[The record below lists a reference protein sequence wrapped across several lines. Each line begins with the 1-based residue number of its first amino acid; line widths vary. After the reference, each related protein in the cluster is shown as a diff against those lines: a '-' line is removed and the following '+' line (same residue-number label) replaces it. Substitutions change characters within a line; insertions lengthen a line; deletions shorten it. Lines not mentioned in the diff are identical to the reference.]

1 LYITDKKTEV
11 KMITEELK
19 KETLQL
25 KPLDKVRLLEILI
38 KSLDEINPEIEKV
51 WVEESEKRYANYKS
65 GKLDSVSFDA
75 VKKSIVR

>member
-1 LYITDKKTEV
+1 
-11 KMITEELK
+11 MITEELK

-51 WVEESEKRYANYKS
+51 WVDESEKRYANYKA
-65 GKLDSVSFDA
+65 GKLDSVSFDV

>member
-1 LYITDKKTEV
+1 
-11 KMITEELK
+11 MITEELK

-25 KPLDKVRLLEILI
+25 KPLDKVRLLEIII

-51 WVEESEKRYANYKS
+51 WIDESEKRYANYKA

>member
-1 LYITDKKTEV
+1 
-11 KMITEELK
+11 MITEELK

-25 KPLDKVRLLEILI
+25 KPLDKVRLLEIII

-51 WVEESEKRYANYKS
+51 WVDESEKRYANYKA
-65 GKLDSVSFDA
+65 GKLDSVSYDA

>member
-1 LYITDKKTEV
+1 
-11 KMITEELK
+11 MITEELK

-25 KPLDKVRLLEILI
+25 KPLDKVRLLEIII

-51 WVEESEKRYANYKS
+51 WVDESEKRYANYKAS
-65 GKLDSVSFDA
+65 KLDSVSFDA

>member
-1 LYITDKKTEV
+1 
-11 KMITEELK
+11 MITEELK

-25 KPLDKVRLLEILI
+25 KPLDKVRLLEIII

-51 WVEESEKRYANYKS
+51 WVDESEKRYANYKA
-65 GKLDSVSFDA
+65 GKLDSVSFDV

>member
-1 LYITDKKTEV
+1 
-11 KMITEELK
+11 MITEELK

-25 KPLDKVRLLEILI
+25 KPLDKVRLLEIII

-51 WVEESEKRYANYKS
+51 WIDESEKRYANYKA

-75 VKKSIVR
+75 VKKNIVR